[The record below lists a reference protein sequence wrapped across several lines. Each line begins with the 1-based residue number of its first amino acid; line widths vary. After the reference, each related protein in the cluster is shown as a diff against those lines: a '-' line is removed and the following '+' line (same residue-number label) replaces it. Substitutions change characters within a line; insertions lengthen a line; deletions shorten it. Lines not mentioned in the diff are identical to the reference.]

1 MTQAG
6 TPQVIFDLGGVLI
19 DWNPRYLYRQ
29 LFAGDEAGMER
40 FLAEICSPAWNHALD
55 AGRPYAEA
63 VAELVAR
70 HPHERARIEA
80 YQGRWLEMVAGPMA
94 PTVALLEQLDEAG
107 VPLWA
112 LTNWSAET
120 FALVRPDP
128 VYAFLDRFRR
138 IFVSGE
144 LRLAKPEPA
153 IFRHVLAAIGAPP
166 EHCLFIDDAQRNV
179 AAAAALGM
187 RTHLFTDAAG
197 LGEELAQLGLLPE
210 R

>member
-1 MTQAG
+1 MTRAG
-6 TPQVIFDLGGVLI
+6 TLQVIFDLGGVLI

-40 FLAEICSPAWNHALD
+40 FLAEVCSPEWNHALD
-55 AGRPYAEA
+55 AGRAYAQG
-63 VAELVAR
+63 VAELVRR
-70 HPHERARIEA
+70 HPQERERIEA
-80 YQGRWLEMVAGPMA
+80 YRERWLEMLAGPIA
-94 PTVALLEQLDEAG
+94 PTVALLERLDEAG

-128 VYAFLDRFRR
+128 AYAFLDRFRH

-144 LRLAKPEPA
+144 LGLAKPVAA
-153 IFRHVLAAIGAPP
+153 IFRHVLEAIGAPP
-166 EHCLFIDDAQRNV
+166 ERCLFIDDAERNV

-187 RTHLFTDAAG
+187 RAHRFTDAPG
-197 LGEELAQLGLLPE
+197 LGRELAGLGLLPA